1 MTMPQSTAVRKGSLS
16 GQPEVSTVD
25 RMGRRIDV
33 DHLVGAAEI
42 AQRLG
47 VKRPQV
53 VHEWRR
59 RYDVFPQPVATLQQA
74 MVWNW
79 PEVERWAKETGRL

>member
-1 MTMPQSTAVRKGSLS
+1 
-16 GQPEVSTVD
+16 
-25 RMGRRIDV
+25 MGA
-33 DHLVGAAEI
+33 HEI

-47 VKRPQV
+47 VARPQV

-59 RYDVFPQPVATLQQA
+59 RHDDFPEPVAKLKTALI
-74 MVWNW
+74 WSW